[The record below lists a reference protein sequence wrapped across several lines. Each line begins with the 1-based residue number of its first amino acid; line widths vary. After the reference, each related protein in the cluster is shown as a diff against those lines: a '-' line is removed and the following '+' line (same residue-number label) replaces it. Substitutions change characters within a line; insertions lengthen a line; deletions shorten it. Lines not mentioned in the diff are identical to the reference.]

1 VPGAGHMIPV
11 EQPERFEQIVGAFLD
26 KHYPAR

>member
-1 VPGAGHMIPV
+1 MIPV

-26 KHYPAR
+26 KHYPTR